1 MRSGAFGICLL
12 LSLWLSQSGMAS
24 APVQGYRLMMPGN
37 LGPPWIYPALIPYRW
52 WDTIGFYE
60 KSIESERD
68 KEEIKSVAALTL
80 SKMELG
86 GPPPVGLELAK
97 RTIRAECVP
106 VR

>member
-1 MRSGAFGICLL
+1 MRSGALGICLL
-12 LSLWLSQSGMAS
+12 FSLWLSQSGMAS

-37 LGPPWIYPALIPYRW
+37 LGPPWIYSLLIPYRW

-60 KSIESERD
+60 KSIECERD

-80 SKMELG
+80 SRMALG

-97 RTIRAECVP
+97 RTIRAECIP

>member
-1 MRSGAFGICLL
+1 MRSGALGICLL
-12 LSLWLSQSGMAS
+12 LSLWLFQSGMAS

-37 LGPPWIYPALIPYRW
+37 LGPLWIYSLLVPYRW
-52 WDTIGFYE
+52 WDTIGVYE
-60 KSIESERD
+60 KSIACERD
-68 KEEIKSVAALTL
+68 KEEIKSAAALTL

-86 GPPPVGLELAK
+86 GSPPVGLELAK